1 MPFTF
6 RKSDIPHLDLDI
18 GQGSNFTSWKEEW
31 DAYLLVS
38 GLSKEKAATQDN
50 VLRLAFSRETALIV
64 SNLGL
69 SDENKQN
76 VTSIIEA
83 LTEHVEGTVNE
94 TVE

>member
-50 VLRLAFSRETALIV
+50 VKHCKRVNNKFKKSYDLPL
-64 SNLGL
+64 NLL
-69 SDENKQN
+69 QYRKEN
-76 VTSIIEA
+76 SAEY
-83 LTEHVEGTVNE
+83 LYS
-94 TVE
+94 